1 MPTTTC
7 PKCNRYT
14 TVPNIQNAERYS
26 CPYCTSTTREPMLL
40 YKCFSCMKVS
50 IFAAARVPRACPYC
64 RTIVRTL
71 PRDVIPPPTV
81 VVPFVETDWLYHV
94 TNMTIARSIKR
105 QGLRSA
111 FRRTG
116 SIVPDPN
123 GSFALDR
130 VNRING
136 TIASRITKYLVIC
149 LANADTG
156 DAWRDAVMAYTP
168 FAHAATGSND
178 DYVSLSALEDAALL
192 RFGRQVQGPDFKL
205 KPKGMVGLA
214 KKPGTVALCNTL
226 LGNPDHYLTKLATQS
241 ANYDFGV
248 EAAITACHV
257 YFLNTALD
265 RLIFEGGYKDYTK
278 LRSPSSIVVLRV
290 RRADVIGLEQDMA
303 DFRAV
308 RTKSDILPAKLQI
321 LVGTAIHTEFK
332 RLDVRGR
339 DDNWM
344 PLAQWG

>member
-7 PKCNRYT
+7 PKCNRYS
-14 TVPNIQNAERYS
+14 TVPNVQNAAPYA
-26 CPYCTSTTREPMLL
+26 CPFCTSTTREPMLL

-50 IFAAARVPRACPYC
+50 IFAVARMPRACPQC

-71 PRDVIPPPTV
+71 PRDLIPPPRV
-81 VVPFVETDWLYHV
+81 VAPFVETDWLYHV
-94 TNMTIARSIKR
+94 TSMTIARSIKI
-105 QGLRSA
+105 QGIRSA

-116 SIVPDPN
+116 SVAPDPN

-136 TIASRITKYLVIC
+136 TIAGRITKYLVVC
-149 LANADTG
+149 LANAANGDT
-156 DAWRDAVMAYTP
+156 WRDAAVDYTP

-178 DYVSLSALEDAALL
+178 DYMSLSTREDAALL
-192 RFGRQVQGPDFKL
+192 QFGRQVHGSKFTL
-205 KPKGMVGLA
+205 KPKGTIGLGR
-214 KKPGTVALCNTL
+214 KPTTIALRNTL
-226 LGNPDHYLTKLATQS
+226 VGNPDHYLTKLATQA
-241 ANYDFGV
+241 ANYDFDV

-257 YFLNTALD
+257 YFLNTALE
-265 RLIFEGGYKDYTK
+265 RLVFEGGYTDYTK

-308 RTKSDILPAKLQI
+308 RTRSDVPAARVEI

-332 RLDVRGR
+332 RLDVRSR
-339 DDNWM
+339 D
-344 PLAQWG
+344 